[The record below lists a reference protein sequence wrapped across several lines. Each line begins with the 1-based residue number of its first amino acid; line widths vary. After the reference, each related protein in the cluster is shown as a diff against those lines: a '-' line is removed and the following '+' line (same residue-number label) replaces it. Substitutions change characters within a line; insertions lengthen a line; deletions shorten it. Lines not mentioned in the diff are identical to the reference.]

1 MNPEVW
7 LNEKLWCGFSEYR
20 TRRAIIWRFTV
31 EGLLPFLASNGYTVE
46 VTPREFSSGIATLLF
61 HTRAHTLL
69 TPFPMNRQD
78 DYSIEHKQ
86 HYNHVIDPM
95 RWSAF
100 WDTWAL
106 WEDISTEYGRGFYR
120 RLDIQEY
127 CWSQIDL
134 ASSPQTRIVE
144 AHIEGDEPHS
154 HVYAKDENEEY

>member
-1 MNPEVW
+1 
-7 LNEKLWCGFSEYR
+7 
-20 TRRAIIWRFTV
+20 
-31 EGLLPFLASNGYTVE
+31 
-46 VTPREFSSGIATLLF
+46 
-61 HTRAHTLL
+61 
-69 TPFPMNRQD
+69 MNRQD